1 MNALII
7 DSDGRSAARAAR
19 SLTDLGYRCC
29 VAPSGEKG
37 LQLAA
42 SATHDVILLEIKLP
56 GISGLEV
63 IRRLRDAGNHAP
75 LIVVSALVDPGARI
89 AGLNLGAD
97 DYLAK
102 PFVPGE
108 LIARINAIL
117 RRCTARACERI
128 VVRELT
134 VDVPTRTVTYGNREV
149 ILTARE
155 FEVLEYLARNA
166 GRVLSISTIYR
177 KIWKEDVP
185 PPTKVVETR
194 ICLIR
199 KKLCP
204 AGDDV
209 LIHTVKGFGYVLK

>member
-1 MNALII
+1 M
-7 DSDGRSAARAAR
+7 
-19 SLTDLGYRCC
+19 
-29 VAPSGEKG
+29 
-37 LQLAA
+37 
-42 SATHDVILLEIKLP
+42 
-56 GISGLEV
+56 
-63 IRRLRDAGNHAP
+63 
-75 LIVVSALVDPGARI
+75 
-89 AGLNLGAD
+89 
-97 DYLAK
+97 
-102 PFVPGE
+102 
-108 LIARINAIL
+108 
-117 RRCTARACERI
+117 
-128 VVRELT
+128 
-134 VDVPTRTVTYGNREV
+134 PTRTVTYGNREV